1 MLSSVSCDLVHRPK
15 THTVLIIALK
25 DILSPLLQATLAQTT
40 SRTEQREQSRAAL
53 FFQAVW
59 DWFVWKRASAWLHPP
74 LTYLPSAMTGAQVV
88 ASRLQNVSL
97 STCVWLFISV
107 IFLFSMVFFAFMLL
121 ILSRKEHKKTQSGGD
136 WDGLARCCCS

>member
-40 SRTEQREQSRAAL
+40 SRTEQTRAEQSSSVLSGSVRLICTEACFSL
-53 FFQAVW
+53 VTP
-59 DWFVWKRASAWLHPP
+59 PP

-88 ASRLQNVSL
+88 ASRLRNVFL

-107 IFLFSMVFFAFMLL
+107 IFLFSMVFFVLILL
-121 ILSRKEHKKTQSGGD
+121 I
-136 WDGLARCCCS
+136 